1 MAKGTVV
8 IDPGHGGTENVGG
21 SDANHA
27 TSPSGVQEKAMTL
40 AMGLLVKD
48 ALEAANGDGHQISVF
63 ITRATDENL
72 SLTARANVAK
82 DKKAAVFLSIHYNG
96 FDGTVRGVETFVRPE
111 AAGNV
116 NLAEDT
122 AFARKIQNR
131 VFRAIKARDAVTKDR
146 GVKEMKLGVL
156 DDRAFGNTAA
166 SHPCRACLLE
176 IEFIDVTAVD
186 KLLNTGTNAPTVRGE
201 IAAAIKDAI
210 LEELS

>member
-1 MAKGTVV
+1 
-8 IDPGHGGTENVGG
+8 
-21 SDANHA
+21 
-27 TSPSGVQEKAMTL
+27 
-40 AMGLLVKD
+40 
-48 ALEAANGDGHQISVF
+48 
-63 ITRATDENL
+63 
-72 SLTARANVAK
+72 
-82 DKKAAVFLSIHYNG
+82 
-96 FDGTVRGVETFVRPE
+96 
-111 AAGNV
+111 
-116 NLAEDT
+116 
-122 AFARKIQNR
+122 

-156 DDRAFGNTAA
+156 DDRALGNTAA